1 MASLKSEVEQ
11 MNPLYNEMQQHAPA
25 GNILQRFQQFQ
36 QSFHGDAR
44 QQVQQLLQSGRISQE
59 QYNRAVQMAQQL
71 QGMLPR

>member
-1 MASLKSEVEQ
+1 
-11 MNPLYNEMQQHAPA
+11 MNPLYNAMQQHAPA

-44 QQVQQLLQSGRISQE
+44 QQVQQLLNSGRVTQD

-71 QGMLPR
+71 QRLLPI

>member
-11 MNPLYNEMQQHAPA
+11 MNPLYNAMQQQAPS
-25 GNILQRFQQFQ
+25 NNLLQRFQQFQ

-44 QQVQQLLQSGRISQE
+44 QQVQQLLNSGRVTQD

-71 QGMLPR
+71 QRFLSR